1 VRTIR
6 AAAHVHSDWSYDARW
21 PLPDLA
27 RAFARRGYD
36 VVLMAEHDRGFD
48 AERWAAYRM
57 TCAAAS
63 SDRILLVPGMEYED
77 ADNIVHVP
85 VWGEE
90 APYLGHGRPTREIL
104 EAARESDAV
113 AVLAHPWRRDAVERF
128 DPDWVPFLAAVEIWN
143 RHYDG
148 VAPNPGGRRFAEQH
162 GLPPF
167 VSLDFHSRRQF
178 FPLAMELEI
187 DGQVTAQAV
196 YVALRAG
203 RFRPAALRVSALR
216 FTGGL
221 AGTTMRGLERSR
233 RVLRGPVRRLERAV
247 RR

>member
-1 VRTIR
+1 MRTIR

-48 AERWAAYRM
+48 AERWAAYKM
-57 TCAAAS
+57 TCAAGS

-90 APYLGHGRPTREIL
+90 APYLGHGRPTQEIL

-148 VAPNPGGRRFAEQH
+148 VAPNPEVYLIANDTRPPVSDQFNGGVRTNAH
-162 GLPPF
+162 GILLTANYAGIRGRNDLTFLFGNRNPDGTCRVEYLP
-167 VSLDFHSRRQF
+167 
-178 FPLAMELEI
+178 
-187 DGQVTAQAV
+187 VTITRWPPGERV
-196 YVALRAG
+196 YG
-203 RFRPAALRVSALR
+203 R
-216 FTGGL
+216 
-221 AGTTMRGLERSR
+221 
-233 RVLRGPVRRLERAV
+233 
-247 RR
+247 